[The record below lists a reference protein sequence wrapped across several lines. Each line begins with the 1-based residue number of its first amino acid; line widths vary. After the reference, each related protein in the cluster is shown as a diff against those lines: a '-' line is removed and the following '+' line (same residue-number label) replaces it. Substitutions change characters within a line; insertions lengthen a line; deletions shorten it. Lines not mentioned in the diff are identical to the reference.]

1 MKEENG
7 DFVIWEKSDKKTNIY
22 LCFIKD
28 MYVCRNKTGSLYIV
42 QVVGRWIIIFFE
54 FVYIF

>member
-7 DFVIWEKSDKKTNIY
+7 DFVIWEKLDKKTNIY

-28 MYVCRNKTGSLYIV
+28 VCV
-42 QVVGRWIIIFFE
+42 
-54 FVYIF
+54 